1 MHARSCYLLGGDGMA
16 YWSNV
21 LAMAG
26 AACIAVAF
34 VNGSVYVLMCGLAFS
49 YAGYKLWRSNK

>member
-1 MHARSCYLLGGDGMA
+1 MA
-16 YWSNV
+16 ISGLEAWMKYWSNI

-34 VNGSVYVLMCGLAFS
+34 INGNIYSFVWGIIMA
-49 YAGYKLWRSNK
+49 YAGFKLWRVEK

>member
-1 MHARSCYLLGGDGMA
+1 MR

-34 VNGSVYVLMCGLAFS
+34 FDNSLYSLFWGVVLAYV
-49 YAGYKLWRSNK
+49 GYKLHGVYP

>member
-1 MHARSCYLLGGDGMA
+1 ME

-34 VNGSVYVLMCGLAFS
+34 VSGSVYNVICGSFLA
-49 YAGYKLWRSNK
+49 YVGYKLWRVKQ

>member
-1 MHARSCYLLGGDGMA
+1 MFDRKLEYAAGRIPLE

-34 VNGSVYVLMCGLAFS
+34 ISWSVYVLLWGIILA
-49 YAGYKLWRSNK
+49 YAGFKLWRVE

>member
-1 MHARSCYLLGGDGMA
+1 MV

-34 VNGSVYVLMCGLAFS
+34 VNGSVYALSCGAFLA
-49 YAGYKLWRSNK
+49 YVGYKLWRATK